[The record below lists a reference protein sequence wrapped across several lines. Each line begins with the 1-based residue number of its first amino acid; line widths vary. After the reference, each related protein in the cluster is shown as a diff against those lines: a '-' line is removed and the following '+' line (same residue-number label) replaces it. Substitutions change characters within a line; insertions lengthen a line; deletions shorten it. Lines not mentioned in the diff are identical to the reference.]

1 MTTMADDGEVEP
13 PPLVVRWMRPQAA
26 TVYLELPTAPI
37 VASTQK
43 DVTWQAFTAAESAAC
58 EATWQSMSEEE
69 QRVAES
75 EGVEDEASKG
85 GIEDPDEDEDKVG
98 VTIAKDKLFEIDV
111 QTMTVSYITRSHYYH
126 IF

>member
-1 MTTMADDGEVEP
+1 MTTTADDGEVEP
-13 PPLVVRWMRPQAA
+13 PPLAVRWMRPQAA

-58 EATWQSMSEEE
+58 EATWQTLSEEE
-69 QRVAES
+69 QGVAES
-75 EGVEDEASKG
+75 EGVDDEASKG

-111 QTMTVSYITRSHYYH
+111 QTMTVSYIAR
-126 IF
+126 